1 MEACVR
7 PGWEDVD
14 ALLTRLVT
22 TRETFSTRTSEQ
34 SHVSQYD
41 PDSRLM
47 VEANNGARWVAVA
60 DVKECWSTFERLG
73 RIGRADVLEP
83 GRCSAF
89 MIALF
94 AQVDGVVSEADDV
107 LALPGA

>member
-1 MEACVR
+1 MAARVR
-7 PGWEDVD
+7 PAWEDVD
-14 ALLTRLVT
+14 ALITRLVA
-22 TRETFSTRTSEQ
+22 TRTMFPTRTSEQ
-34 SHVSQYD
+34 SLVSQYD
-41 PDSRLM
+41 PETRLM
-47 VEANNGARWVAVA
+47 VEAESGPRWVAVA

-94 AQVDGVVSEADDV
+94 AQVDGVVREPDDV
-107 LALPGA
+107 LVLPST